1 MSVGDNPRQ
10 RIAFIVSLAIIG
22 ELLSMPRV
30 KHVVLL
36 KLRREMPA
44 GTFEDVLRKLE
55 ALQRKLT
62 GMLDLSG
69 GLQSSRE
76 GFGQG
81 FTHALAMT
89 FADEATRD
97 AYLVHPEHEV
107 VKQILLSQLE
117 GGISGVAVVDWLE

>member
-1 MSVGDNPRQ
+1 
-10 RIAFIVSLAIIG
+10 
-22 ELLSMPRV
+22 MPGV

-44 GTFEDVLRKLE
+44 GTFEDVMRRLAQIKKKLS
-55 ALQRKLT
+55 

-69 GLQSSRE
+69 GLQSSSE

-97 AYLVHPEHEV
+97 AYLVDPDHEA
-107 VKQILLSQLE
+107 VKQILLAQLD
-117 GGISGVAVVDWLE
+117 GGISGVVVVDWLE